1 MCSITILP
9 LSSPHLPL
17 SSPLTL
23 ERIQK
28 SKLPS
33 QYWNIAGSAVDS
45 HIYFYKLQ
53 DIAASSTDTNPIRI
67 SHALRIDSNLTW
79 KVTIFDREIS
89 KESSP
94 LSNIPEIIDED
105 HVAMLLTKLDALN
118 VCSGHP
124 EQYFIEMLQDKNG
137 KLYNSSGGVAAFL
150 DNTCSIFGGYGEVIS
165 RTIRTSNCLVLT
177 EKSRCAN
184 CMAYRPNLRSIY
196 SRWLKRQAM
205 SPSQVVNTSSHIN
218 DRWLTTSEREEKTKR
233 DCMPQKRQMITLKR
247 R

>member
-1 MCSITILP
+1 VVLQ
-9 LSSPHLPL
+9 
-17 SSPLTL
+17 LTVTY
-23 ERIQK
+23 I
-28 SKLPS
+28 
-33 QYWNIAGSAVDS
+33 
-45 HIYFYKLQ
+45 FT
-53 DIAASSTDTNPIRI
+53 DIAASSTDTNPLRI

-79 KVTIFDREIS
+79 KVTIFDREIN

-124 EQYFIEMLQDKNG
+124 EQHFIEMLQDKNG
-137 KLYNSSGGVAAFL
+137 KLYNSSGGVSAFL
-150 DNTCSIFGGYGEVIS
+150 DNTCSIFGGNGEIIS

-196 SRWLKRQAM
+196 SRWLTQCHHHKLSTPAAISMTGGLQHQKEKRKQGL
-205 SPSQVVNTSSHIN
+205 S
-218 DRWLTTSEREEKTKR
+218 KR
-233 DCMPQKRQMITLKR
+233 DCMPQKREMITLKR